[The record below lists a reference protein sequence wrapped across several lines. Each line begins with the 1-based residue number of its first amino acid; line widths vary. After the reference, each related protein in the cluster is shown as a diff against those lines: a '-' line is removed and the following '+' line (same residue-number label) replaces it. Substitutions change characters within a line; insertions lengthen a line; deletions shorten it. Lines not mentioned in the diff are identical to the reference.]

1 MHHYLTKYEENGS
14 TYVEAWIQIN
24 VFGRCF
30 CIPARPG
37 ALRKSNIM
45 PKSGRKS
52 GYTHTHTHKGKCAF
66 TIFSCILARFSALYT
81 YTYTYTQRK
90 LRIYDDFMHFW
101 PIFGII
107 HIHIHI
113 HIKILL
119 RFFAGNG
126 VLISCADRTL
136 TVPRPVTKQIKKAE
150 PPHGC
155 GALL

>member
-1 MHHYLTKYEENGS
+1 MK
-14 TYVEAWIQIN
+14 
-24 VFGRCF
+24 
-30 CIPARPG
+30 
-37 ALRKSNIM
+37 M
-45 PKSGRKS
+45 
-52 GYTHTHTHKGKCAF
+52 
-66 TIFSCILARFSALYT
+66 
-81 YTYTYTQRK
+81 
-90 LRIYDDFMHFW
+90 RIYAVFMHFK
-101 PIFGII
+101 PIFCVI

-136 TVPRPVTKQIKKAE
+136 TVPRTVTKQIKKAE

>member
-1 MHHYLTKYEENGS
+1 MRIRALLLYSGTSGCAPEKQYHAKIGTKK
-14 TYVEAWIQIN
+14 
-24 VFGRCF
+24 R
-30 CIPARPG
+30 
-37 ALRKSNIM
+37 L
-45 PKSGRKS
+45 
-52 GYTHTHTHKGKCAF
+52 
-66 TIFSCILARFSALYT
+66 